1 MMKHGFPEKAQIGVD
16 GADKLYQETRINN
29 ASVSRRA
36 FVRSGLI
43 ASLATVMSPLAYSA
57 TWKETQSKQQISQ
70 TALLILDFQVGIGD
84 EPYAKSAARC
94 AAAALKAGRSASLP
108 VVFSKVKFREGYR
121 DIADSNKAFELI
133 KTRNLIPPDASK
145 LISILQPG
153 PDEIV
158 VDKDRFCAFSGND
171 LNEVLRSGGI
181 EHLVMAGVATS
192 GVILSTFTLAADEDY
207 SMTILSDAC
216 ADPKA
221 SLHEELMTN
230 LFPRSAT
237 VLTVDHWISSRTARG

>member
-1 MMKHGFPEKAQIGVD
+1 
-16 GADKLYQETRINN
+16 
-29 ASVSRRA
+29 
-36 FVRSGLI
+36 VRSGLI
-43 ASLATVMSPLAYSA
+43 ATLATVASPLAYSS
-57 TWKETQSKQQISQ
+57 TWKKETQARPQAAD

-84 EPYAKSAARC
+84 QLYAEECCATRHCSAQGRTRGR
-94 AAAALKAGRSASLP
+94 AAGSVQQGEVP
-108 VVFSKVKFREGYR
+108 WGYR
-121 DIADSNKAFELI
+121 DIADSNKAFALI

-145 LISILQPG
+145 LISTLQPG
-153 PDEIV
+153 HDEIV

-181 EHLVMAGVATS
+181 KHLVMAGVVTS

-207 SMTILSDAC
+207 SITILSDAC

-237 VLTVDHWISSRTARG
+237 VLTVDHWIASLPAMG